1 MCKTKSN
8 FEKFQNTVNLVY
20 TVGAISE
27 MMILTMF
34 AMVSIMSITGVEI
47 S

>member
-1 MCKTKSN
+1 M
-8 FEKFQNTVNLVY
+8 
-20 TVGAISE
+20 SE

-47 S
+47 SSKPNVPKQTAISKGLKTL

>member
-1 MCKTKSN
+1 M
-8 FEKFQNTVNLVY
+8 
-20 TVGAISE
+20 SE

-47 S
+47 SSKPNVPEQTAISKGLKKL